1 MIIIQVNHRYFT
13 IKALYYYYCIIILL
27 HNIMAKWA
35 AARAGQAA
43 SLQGW
48 TDNVFSDCGGRGVKA
63 GKKLVVTKL
72 QVKGVLIGRW

>member
-1 MIIIQVNHRYFT
+1 
-13 IKALYYYYCIIILL
+13 
-27 HNIMAKWA
+27 MAKWA